1 MILSILISKN
11 NQSPAYDNV
20 GDLIMSKESFKSFV
34 RNKPELV
41 RYVRD
46 QKTSWQKLYEI
57 YELYGENSSVWNEY
71 LKGSGGKLSTSFS
84 DIINT
89 IKGIDLEKLQNGI
102 DSIQNTISLIQ
113 NFGNNKVNT
122 NNYEPRYHYHR
133 MDD

>member
-57 YELYGENSSVWNEY
+57 YELYGENSSVWNDY
-71 LKGSGGKLSTSFS
+71 LKGSGSKLSTSFS

-122 NNYEPRYHYHR
+122 NNYEPRYHYQR